1 MVVFVTKARR
11 RLQVVT
17 SLFFS
22 QFDEGAGQENPPCRA
37 YVPCFGEQLPCPA
50 EKISRR
56 VEVVI
61 DELPREFCLSE
72 EV

>member
-1 MVVFVTKARR
+1 MTVLAKK
-11 RLQVVT
+11 
-17 SLFFS
+17 
-22 QFDEGAGQENPPCRA
+22 NPPCRA